1 MANDLVMLTLHMES
15 SVFSKGFDLSE
26 LFILLNLFGFHEFL
40 KDLKVILASEK
51 KRKDTQLAD
60 FAKIYLLPHRNHA
73 AKAVEA
79 DSVNEITCKKNEEK
93 KYMYMIIIIL
103 CI

>member
-51 KRKDTQLAD
+51 KTQR
-60 FAKIYLLPHRNHA
+60 HT
-73 AKAVEA
+73 
-79 DSVNEITCKKNEEK
+79 TCR
-93 KYMYMIIIIL
+93 L
-103 CI
+103 CENLFVASPKSRSQGC